1 MLHLGSKIY
10 TMKKSI
16 RQWLRETLYPFKRF
30 YTGVKRLIEFTP
42 IIWNSYDWDHTCA
55 TNLFQFQLLR
65 MADYFDKHGHLENN
79 RYNAQRIRTAC
90 KLMDRSYNE
99 YYIDAAYD
107 SLMEKYG
114 KDAFEFET
122 VSDGNGK
129 RTFQQKYESYSNA
142 LEIEQERVKL
152 FKIGIEKQE
161 KSHKLLWK
169 LIEHDI
175 QRWWD

>member
-1 MLHLGSKIY
+1 MFW
-10 TMKKSI
+10 KKSI
-16 RQWLRETLYPFKRF
+16 RKRLREIFYPFKRF

-65 MADYFDKHGHLENN
+65 MAHYFDKHGNLETN
-79 RYNAQRIRTAC
+79 RHSTQRIRTVC

-107 SLMEKYG
+107 SLMKKYG
-114 KDAFEFET
+114 KEAFEFEM
-122 VSDGNGK
+122 VNDDNGRK
-129 RTFQQKYESYSNA
+129 TLHHKYESYPNA
-142 LEIEQERVKL
+142 SEIREERSKL
-152 FKIGIEKQE
+152 IKKGIEKQA
-161 KSHKLLWK
+161 KAHKLLWK
-169 LIEHDI
+169 LIEHGV